1 LIPAPPGLYPPVV
14 QVLPEYLNYW
24 ACAKPPFDLTPDSS
38 MLFLSR
44 GHQEA
49 LLRLRYAILANKGG
63 ALLISENAGDGK
75 TSLLKRLVQE
85 VRLEFGEGSKVAFLE
100 YPDLSRTQMLSEI
113 AVQLG
118 VPKPG
123 RDRGR
128 ILAEIRRQL
137 TAVASR
143 GERTLVIVDEGQ
155 MLSTRPALLDELR
168 ALLNLTV
175 EGQFLLTFILSGQAP
190 LEAAVRAK
198 SELWQRLPVRY
209 LLKNLS
215 FADSRGLLKHRMR
228 MAGCEREVFEDA
240 AVGRLYEASGGC
252 PRVLCAM
259 ADLALVLG
267 FSQRLKQVDLGCAK
281 QAASDMEGQGGESF
295 HYFHFVKALERRSAL
310 AVKPEP
316 DPSEAA

>member
-1 LIPAPPGLYPPVV
+1 MQA
-14 QVLPEYLNYW
+14 LPEYLRYW
-24 ACAKPPFDLTPDSS
+24 ACSKTPFDLTPDADR
-38 MLFLSR
+38 LYLSR

-75 TSLLKRLVQE
+75 TSLLKRLIQE
-85 VRLEFGEGSKVAFLE
+85 VRLEFGEGSQVAFLE
-100 YPDLSRTQMLSEI
+100 YPDLSRTQMLAEI
-113 AVQLG
+113 AAQLG
-118 VPKPG
+118 IPKPG
-123 RDRGR
+123 RDRGA
-128 ILAEIRRQL
+128 ILAALRKQL
-137 TAVASR
+137 TAVAAR

-155 MLSTRPALLDELR
+155 MLAGRPALLDELR

-198 SELWQRLPVRY
+198 PELWQRLPVRY
-209 LLKNLS
+209 HLKNLS
-215 FADSRGLLKHRMR
+215 YADSRGLLKHRMR

-240 AVGRLYEASGGC
+240 AVGRLFEASQGC

-259 ADLALVLG
+259 ADLSLVLG

-295 HYFHFVKALERRSAL
+295 HYFHFVKALERKAETP
-310 AVKPEP
+310 AP
-316 DPSEAA
+316 DPSEAL